1 MITVLI
7 VEDEPQL
14 LRALQI
20 NLRTRGYHPVTAVD
34 GASALAAAS
43 KHRPDLVLLDLGL
56 PDMDGVQVIS
66 ALRAWS
72 QVPIIVLSARHG
84 PEDKVEALDA
94 GADDYVTKPFGLDEL
109 LARLRAAERRFVATA
124 EMPVVKTADFS
135 LDLARRKAERHG
147 EQVRLTPTEWKIVE
161 LLVRNPGLLVEQQKL
176 LLEVWGPA
184 YTREAQYLR
193 VYLNQL
199 RRKLEP
205 DPARPRYFTTENG
218 MGYRFEP

>member
-109 LARLRAAERRFVATA
+109 LARLRAAERRFVAAA